1 MLINDFDIIMEDK
14 DKELSYSKAV
24 AELEGI
30 VSKMESNQCDI
41 DSLSAYATRALE
53 LLKFCK
59 ERLFKVDKEV
69 EKCLEALKD
78 TMEGE

>member
-1 MLINDFDIIMEDK
+1 MRLIYRLQMEE
-14 DKELSYSKAV
+14 KELNYSKAI

-30 VSKMESNQCDI
+30 VSKMESDQCDI
-41 DSLSAYATRALE
+41 DSLSAYTTRALD

-78 TMEGE
+78 SMEGA

>member
-1 MLINDFDIIMEDK
+1 MRHIDRLQMEE
-14 DKELSYSKAV
+14 KELNYSKAI
-24 AELEGI
+24 AELESI
-30 VSKMESNQCDI
+30 VSKMESDQCDI
-41 DSLSAYATRALE
+41 DSLSAYTTRALE

-78 TMEGE
+78 SMEGA